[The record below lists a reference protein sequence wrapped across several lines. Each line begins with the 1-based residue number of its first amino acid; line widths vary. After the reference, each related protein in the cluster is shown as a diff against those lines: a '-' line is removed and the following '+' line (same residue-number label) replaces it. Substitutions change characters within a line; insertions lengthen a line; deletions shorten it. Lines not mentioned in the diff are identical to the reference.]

1 MIGIQFSVYEAMKRA
16 LLQEAPPAF
25 APKKLPSSPK
35 TAATKAKAKANA
47 K

>member
-16 LLQEAPPAF
+16 LLQDAPPAV

-35 TAATKAKAKANA
+35 AKAKAKANA
-47 K
+47 IAK